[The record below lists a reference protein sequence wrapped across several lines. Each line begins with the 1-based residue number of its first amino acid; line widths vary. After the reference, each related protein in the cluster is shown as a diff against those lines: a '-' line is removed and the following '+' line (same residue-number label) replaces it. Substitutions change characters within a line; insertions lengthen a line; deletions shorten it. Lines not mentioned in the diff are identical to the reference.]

1 MEILHTLSTINA
13 LGAITLIF
21 VGVLYIRHSLRR
33 IILHS
38 GARHV

>member
-21 VGVLYIRHSLRR
+21 VGVMYTRHWLRR
-33 IILHS
+33 TFLHS
-38 GARHV
+38 GAHHV